1 VKIIGEK
8 KGGQNKNEKSEKQEQ
23 MEEGT
28 NYLGQKNRK
37 KNIREILAH
46 LYHRISGHL
55 DLALVGKKGAG
66 QREHAAY
73 YVVQNK
79 QHVHVRS
86 SVHDSLPNL

>member
-55 DLALVGKKGAG
+55 DLALVGKKRG
-66 QREHAAY
+66 RI
-73 YVVQNK
+73 
-79 QHVHVRS
+79 
-86 SVHDSLPNL
+86 SVLNLRLRHFSG

>member
-37 KNIREILAH
+37 KI
-46 LYHRISGHL
+46 
-55 DLALVGKKGAG
+55 
-66 QREHAAY
+66 
-73 YVVQNK
+73 
-79 QHVHVRS
+79 
-86 SVHDSLPNL
+86 

>member
-37 KNIREILAH
+37 KNKRNTGTPLSPDQWTFRFS
-46 LYHRISGHL
+46 LGRK
-55 DLALVGKKGAG
+55 KKGPDQCFKSPA
-66 QREHAAY
+66 
-73 YVVQNK
+73 K
-79 QHVHVRS
+79 TF
-86 SVHDSLPNL
+86 